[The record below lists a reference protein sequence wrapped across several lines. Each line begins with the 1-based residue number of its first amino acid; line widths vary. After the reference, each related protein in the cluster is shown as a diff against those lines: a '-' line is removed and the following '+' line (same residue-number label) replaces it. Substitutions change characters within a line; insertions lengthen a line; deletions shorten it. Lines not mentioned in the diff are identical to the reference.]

1 MKTNKLIFEI
11 IQEFGYNLAIKPI
24 DSIMKLGVLG
34 RILALIFLFIWCLP
48 ILVIFSF
55 IAFLFWVFE
64 K

>member
-11 IQEFGYNLAIKPI
+11 IQSFGYDLAIKPI

-34 RILALIFLFIWCLP
+34 RITALILLFVWCLP
-48 ILVIFSF
+48 ILVVFSF
-55 IAFLFWVFE
+55 IAFLFWIFE